1 MANPPA
7 FAPRSPRLV
16 IACRVM
22 EPELSH
28 LSQGAEGL
36 GIVYLDQSLH
46 RTPQDMAPLIQ
57 ARIDAAGDQMA
68 QVVLGYGLCSNGIAG
83 VRARAAEIIV
93 PKAHDCIALFMGSLG
108 RYAELSAQNPGTYYL
123 TPGWVAEGK
132 DPLGIME
139 DEYTQRVGR
148 ENAEW
153 VMREELKHYTLLTLI
168 DTGALPV
175 EALRARA
182 QANAAFFGMHYRE
195 LAGSPEYFRQLL
207 HGPYPV
213 DNFFRVEPG
222 QEIQPG
228 LVGAPAC

>member
-1 MANPPA
+1 MAPTPPIPA
-7 FAPRSPRLV
+7 RTPRLV

-22 EPELSH
+22 EPELAA
-28 LSQGAEGL
+28 LSAGIPDL

-57 ARIDAAGDQMA
+57 ARIDQAGGSVA

-83 VRARAAEIIV
+83 VRARTAEIIV
-93 PKAHDCIALFMGSLG
+93 PKAHDCIALFMGSLT
-108 RYAELSAQNPGTYYL
+108 RYAELSSENPGTYYL

-153 VMREELKHYTLLTLI
+153 VMREELKHYTLVTLI
-168 DTGALPV
+168 DTGALPMG
-175 EALRARA
+175 ALRARA
-182 QANAAFFGMHYRE
+182 QANAEFFGMQFQE
-195 LAGSPEYFRQLL
+195 LTGEPEYFRQLL
-207 HGPYPV
+207 HGPYPAEH
-213 DNFFRVEPG
+213 FFRVAPG

-228 LVGAPAC
+228 LAAAPA